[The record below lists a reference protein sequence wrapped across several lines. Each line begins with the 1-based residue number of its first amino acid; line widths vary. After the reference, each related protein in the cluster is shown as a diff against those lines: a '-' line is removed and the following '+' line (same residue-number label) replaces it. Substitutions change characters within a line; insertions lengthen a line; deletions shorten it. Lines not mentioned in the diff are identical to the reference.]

1 MTGTFS
7 YGTFVTGPFMMGPF
21 VMGSLVMG
29 PYVGVLL
36 KHALSITNKKMG
48 SKNTCYVRYQ
58 KCPPPPP

>member
-7 YGTFVTGPFMMGPF
+7 YGTLVMGPF

-36 KHALSITNKKMG
+36 KHA
-48 SKNTCYVRYQ
+48 
-58 KCPPPPP
+58 

>member
-7 YGTFVTGPFMMGPF
+7 YGTLVRGPF

-36 KHALSITNKKMG
+36 KHALSITNKKWAIKIPAM
-48 SKNTCYVRYQ
+48 
-58 KCPPPPP
+58 

>member
-7 YGTFVTGPFMMGPF
+7 YGTFVMGPFMMGAF

-36 KHALSITNKKMG
+36 KHALSITNKKWAVKIPAM
-48 SKNTCYVRYQ
+48 
-58 KCPPPPP
+58 